1 MSIEMNT
8 LSNMLT
14 KYKIVIESKEE
25 NLMGMAVV
33 ASCIKDFIGY
43 CWVKNLITKDV
54 YDNAYSFNIV
64 SDKSEHMRFYLDCKN
79 LIDGQP
85 SETV

>member
-1 MSIEMNT
+1 MNT
-8 LSNMLT
+8 LANMLT
-14 KYKIVIESKEE
+14 KYKIVIESKDE
-25 NLMGMAVV
+25 NLMGMAGI

-43 CWVKNLITKDV
+43 CWVKKLIVTEVFEKM
-54 YDNAYSFNIV
+54 YNFNIV
-64 SDKSEHMRFYLDCKN
+64 SDKSEHMKFYIECKN